1 MKRDLDNIRKS
12 MADLLDNDLK
22 YFATNLKVL
31 YPKFNGTRLLLT
43 GGTGFFGKW
52 LLESLLFANQDD
64 KFHIEIFLLSRD
76 PETFKV
82 QYPRLGSHP
91 AITFLKGDVTD
102 FELPDIKVDYIIH
115 AATEASAKL
124 NHEQP
129 MAMVDSII
137 SGTRNVLEFARHT
150 NVKRMLYVSSGAIYG
165 VQPEGLPGF
174 PEDFL
179 GGPDPLLP
187 SSAYAGAKRTAEL
200 LCACYAKLY
209 GIEIPVARCF
219 AFVGPYLDLDAH
231 FAIGNFIRNGLNGED
246 IIIKG
251 DGKPMRSYM
260 YTADLVIWL
269 LHILAAGKSSTAYN
283 VGSGEAV
290 SIRELAGKVASFF
303 PGLKVEILNQVNPTD
318 RNQNYVPDVSKFKRE
333 FNVKGNIGLEEAISK
348 TISYY
353 RGEIR

>member
-1 MKRDLDNIRKS
+1 MVPMDSQINH
-12 MADLLDNDLK
+12 DLK
-22 YFATNLKVL
+22 EILFASRAQFRKL
-31 YPKFNGTRLLLT
+31 NGKSILIT

-52 LLESLLFANQDD
+52 LLESFLFAIHEKKLDFQ
-64 KFHIEIFLLSRD
+64 LYVLSRD
-76 PETFKV
+76 PDKFRSR
-82 QYPRLGSHP
+82 YPHLGGDPHL
-91 AITFLKGDVTD
+91 TFLKGDVTRFD
-102 FELPDIKVDYIIH
+102 FNGLSVDYIIH

-129 MAMVDSII
+129 LVMVDSILM
-137 SGTRNVLEFARHT
+137 GTRNVLEFARHT
-150 NVKRMLYVSSGAIYG
+150 HVSRMLYVSSGAIYG

-303 PGLKVEILNQVNPTD
+303 PGLKVEVMNQVNPTD
-318 RNQNYVPDVSKFKRE
+318 RNQNYIPDIQKSLNTFGLKMPISLDDAILRTIKFHTHYK
-333 FNVKGNIGLEEAISK
+333 
-348 TISYY
+348 
-353 RGEIR
+353 